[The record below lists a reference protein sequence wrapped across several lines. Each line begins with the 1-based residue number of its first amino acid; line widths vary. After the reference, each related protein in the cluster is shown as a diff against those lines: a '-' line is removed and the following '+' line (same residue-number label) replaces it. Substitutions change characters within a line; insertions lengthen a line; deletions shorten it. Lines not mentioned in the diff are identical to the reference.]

1 MASTKVRDIDEVNAE
16 VPPSSI
22 TRDEFI
28 NVIEKADHAEGTA
41 NRSLYDLNT
50 AGFIAATNNAAKDLE
65 ARTLQAGTGISV
77 SNGNGVSADPTISLG
92 GAPAILAYLFDT
104 NSKETI
110 SVSGTAIDPAIVTT
124 ILDIGGAG
132 NTSLAAPAAAGL
144 KLIINTNASAVTLT
158 IPAYQVP
165 TGKIDYTAGASFISN
180 AALLLYGTGN
190 GGEWHALGGYY
201 ET

>member
-1 MASTKVRDIDEVNAE
+1 MANTKVRDIDEVNAE

-28 NVIEKADHAEGTA
+28 NAIEKADYAEGTA
-41 NRSLYDLNT
+41 NRSLYDNNT
-50 AGFIAATNNAAKDLE
+50 AGFLCATNNAAKDLE

-77 SNGNGVSADPTISLG
+77 SNGNGVSADPAISLG

-165 TGKIDYTAGASFISN
+165 AGKIDYTSGASFISN